1 MHVINVTMS
10 SDQAGVDR
18 RLPTLQDVAR
28 VAGVSRAT
36 VSRVIN
42 NVRNVDPEIH
52 RVVSEAVAATGYVP
66 NRAARSLVTG
76 RAGSIALVVSEV
88 ESRAEDDPFM
98 GRFLTDPF
106 FGRVVGGLLS
116 VLRDEGVNLALTLAG
131 SDTTR
136 NQLISDL
143 RQGRCDGAAVISL
156 HPLDP
161 LPGLLADA
169 ALPVVLFGRSPQ
181 SLSISHVD
189 VNNARGGRMAAEH
202 LYARGCR
209 RPATISGPLDQPAGI
224 DRLEGF
230 RAALATHGQADVPS
244 VEGDFSQTGGERAM
258 ERLLTENPDLD
269 GVFIAS
275 DLMAQGALPVLRD
288 YGRRIPDDV
297 AVIGFDDSSAA
308 VASRPPLTT
317 VRQPVEDM
325 AAEMARLLLANA
337 GRGSQPRTTSVL
349 FEPTLVVRESA

>member
-1 MHVINVTMS
+1 MS
-10 SDQAGVDR
+10 SDQTRASE

-42 NVRNVDPEIH
+42 NIRNVDPEIH

-76 RAGSIALVVSEV
+76 RAGSIALVVSEL
-88 ESRAEDDPFM
+88 ESRSEDDPFM

-116 VLRDEGVNLALTLAG
+116 VLREDGVNLALTLTG
-131 SDTTR
+131 SQSAR

-156 HPLDP
+156 HPQDP
-161 LPGLLADA
+161 LPTLLAEA
-169 ALPVVLFGRSPQ
+169 KLPVVLFGRPPYP
-181 SLSISHVD
+181 LSISHVD
-189 VNNARGGRMAAEH
+189 LANAAGAKLAADH
-202 LYARGCR
+202 LFARGCR
-209 RPATISGPLDQPAGI
+209 RPATVTGPLDQPAGV
-224 DRLEGF
+224 DRLTGF
-230 RAALATHGQADVPS
+230 QSALAAHGLHDVPS
-244 VEGDFSQTGGERAM
+244 AEGDFSQAGGERAM
-258 ERLLTENPDLD
+258 ERLLSEHPDID
-269 GVFIAS
+269 GVFVAS

-288 YGRRIPDDV
+288 YGRRIPEDV
-297 AVIGFDDSSAA
+297 AVVGFDDSSAA

-325 AAEMARLLLANA
+325 AAEMARMLMTHADQ
-337 GRGSQPRTTSVL
+337 GGQPRTTSVV
-349 FEPTLVVRESA
+349 FEATLVIRESA

>member
-1 MHVINVTMS
+1 MS
-10 SDQAGVDR
+10 NDQTRAPE

-42 NVRNVDPEIH
+42 NIRNVDPEIH

-76 RAGSIALVVSEV
+76 RAGSIALVVSEL
-88 ESRAEDDPFM
+88 ESRSEDDPFM

-116 VLRDEGVNLALTLAG
+116 VLREAGVNLALTLAG
-131 SDTTR
+131 SEVTR

-156 HPLDP
+156 HPQDP
-161 LPGLLADA
+161 LPELLASA
-169 ALPVVLFGRSPQ
+169 RLPVVLFGRPPHP
-181 SLSISHVD
+181 LSISHVD
-189 VNNARGGRMAAEH
+189 LANATGGRLAAEH
-202 LYARGCR
+202 LLARGCR
-209 RPATISGPLDQPAGI
+209 KPATISGPLDQPAGT
-224 DRLEGF
+224 DRLQGF
-230 RAALATHGQADVPS
+230 RSALAAQGLHDVPS
-244 VEGDFSQTGGERAM
+244 AEGDFSQAGGGRAM
-258 ERLLTENPDLD
+258 EALLKEHPDLD
-269 GVFIAS
+269 AVFVAS

-288 YGRRIPDDV
+288 YGRQIPEDV
-297 AVIGFDDSSAA
+297 AVVGFDDSSAA
-308 VASRPPLTT
+308 VSSRPPLTT

-325 AAEMARLLLANA
+325 AAEMTRMLLD
-337 GRGSQPRTTSVL
+337 RIDRTRSRPTSVI
-349 FEPTLVVRESA
+349 FEPSLVVRSSA

>member
-1 MHVINVTMS
+1 MS
-10 SDQAGVDR
+10 NDQTRAPE

-42 NVRNVDPEIH
+42 NIRNVDPEIH

-76 RAGSIALVVSEV
+76 QAGTIALVVSEL
-88 ESRAEDDPFM
+88 ESRSEDDPFM

-116 VLRDEGVNLALTLAG
+116 VLREAGVNLALTLAG
-131 SDTTR
+131 SEATR

-156 HPLDP
+156 HPHDP
-161 LPGLLADA
+161 LPALLAEA
-169 ALPVVLFGRSPQ
+169 RLPVVLFGRPPYP
-181 SLSISHVD
+181 LSISHVD
-189 VNNARGGRMAAEH
+189 LANAAGGRLAAEH
-202 LYARGCR
+202 LLGRGCR
-209 RPATISGPLDQPAGI
+209 KPATITGPLDQPAGT
-224 DRLEGF
+224 DRLQGF
-230 RAALATHGQADVPS
+230 RTALAAQGLDDVPS
-244 VEGDFSQTGGERAM
+244 AEGDFSQTGGERAM
-258 ERLLTENPDLD
+258 EALLKEHPDLD
-269 GVFIAS
+269 GVFVAS

-288 YGRRIPDDV
+288 YGRRIPEDV
-297 AVIGFDDSSAA
+297 AVVGFDDSSAA

-325 AAEMARLLLANA
+325 AAEMARLLMTHA
-337 GRGSQPRTTSVL
+337 GRGAQPRTTSVV
-349 FEPTLVVRESA
+349 FEPTLVIRESA